1 MISALLRKLSGN
13 SSSSMATAALSP
25 LRRKVSPDIVI
36 ASISSRSVSSSNA
49 SVDTSNAPFPWR
61 HDSMLPERVSC
72 MFVLLCYS
80 LHMYIH
86 IRYHI
91 ETHISYHTLRTCVSN
106 QHRYWN
112 IMITWEHIIPL
123 LEIRQF
129 FVN

>member
-1 MISALLRKLSGN
+1 MISTLLRKP
-13 SSSSMATAALSP
+13 SSSMATAALSP
-25 LRRKVSPDIVI
+25 LRRKVSPDIVSSM
-36 ASISSRSVSSSNA
+36 AVSSRSVSSSSNA